1 MSEITFI
8 NRDGSRLTV
17 DATNGDT
24 VMEVAINNDIDIEAS
39 CEGVLACATC
49 HLILDQK
56 TYDKLGNIE
65 ENEEDMLD
73 LASGLTKT
81 SRLSCQI
88 KVSDDIEFG
97 EFSLPDDV

>member
-1 MSEITFI
+1 MTEITFI
-8 NRDGSRLTV
+8 NRDGSRLNV

-24 VMEVAINNDIDIEAS
+24 VMEVAINNDIDIEAA
-39 CEGVLACATC
+39 CEGALACATC
-49 HLILDQK
+49 HLVLDQK
-56 TYDKLGNIE
+56 TYDKLGKLE

-88 KVSDDIEFG
+88 KVSDAIEFA
-97 EFSLPDDV
+97 EFSLADDL